1 MEAQHERSQLSDLQ
15 GKLAAKPMAPPF
27 TRKLPPPLP
36 SLPPRMSGVGMLLEA
51 HEGQEKV
58 WARKLVPGLPAQLG
72 GQIQIHDFAVQGL

>member
-1 MEAQHERSQLSDLQ
+1 
-15 GKLAAKPMAPPF
+15 
-27 TRKLPPPLP
+27 
-36 SLPPRMSGVGMLLEA
+36 MLLEA